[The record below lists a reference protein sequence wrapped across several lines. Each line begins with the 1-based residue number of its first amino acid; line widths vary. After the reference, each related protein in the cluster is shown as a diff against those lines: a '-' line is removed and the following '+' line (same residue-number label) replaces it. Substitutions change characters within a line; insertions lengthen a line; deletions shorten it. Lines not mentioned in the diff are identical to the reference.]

1 LDVPYFQNLETDS
14 NGNALASFK
23 LPDNLTGWRITAK
36 AFDTK
41 TMNAGQAHK
50 IISAGLPFFAD
61 VTLNSTYLTGDSP
74 QLKLRF
80 FGKDY
85 DPSQPVEFSITSK
98 DSIISQTG
106 STKDSTQYLSLGALP
121 KGEYEI
127 QIDARQ
133 GEKRDSL
140 LRKIV
145 VKDSYFEKTESR
157 TYQVSQDLKNL
168 KANES
173 GFTKLVFIDK
183 GKGKFFETLSEN
195 ANGGVARL
203 DQIVATYLAN
213 KLLAEKYY
221 QSKFEKDLDTS
232 AFVATWSDSGITN
245 GGLSL
250 FAGYGE
256 SGLELSAKVADAE
269 PNVTDK
275 KQLRTY
281 FNESLYDSKAD
292 IHRIAKTLYGLA
304 SLGEPVLNK
313 INSVKAYQN
322 KLALDD
328 KIYLA
333 LALAKSGDLEGARQY
348 YENEIKGSIKVDGE
362 QAWLES
368 GNIPVEPE
376 KLTATLGILVSDV
389 SDQAMLEKIWNY
401 LANHNPQR
409 DLNVLEKVIIVKDQ
423 LAKLSLQEASFK
435 LKTNQ
440 RNENISLGKERGS
453 AIVMLSREEMS
464 SLSFGE
470 IKGNIEVVSVFDG
483 VGENLQN
490 DASLKLTRTYKLG
503 DASSLKF
510 AEGDVVKI
518 SLSAQLLAG
527 SIDGTYQLKDI
538 LPSGLRPIGSE
549 MDFYSGRIYNPDNNA
564 DWCNATWYPEKID
577 GQQIYFSFDK
587 KADIIDHNCTNFTI
601 NYYARVISKGS
612 FKADSTV
619 LQSAE
624 NFDHYF
630 ATPASQLEIK

>member
-1 LDVPYFQNLETDS
+1 
-14 NGNALASFK
+14 
-23 LPDNLTGWRITAK
+23 
-36 AFDTK
+36 
-41 TMNAGQAHK
+41 M
-50 IISAGLPFFAD
+50 
-61 VTLNSTYLTGDSP
+61 
-74 QLKLRF
+74 
-80 FGKDY
+80 
-85 DPSQPVEFSITSK
+85 
-98 DSIISQTG
+98 
-106 STKDSTQYLSLGALP
+106 
-121 KGEYEI
+121 
-127 QIDARQ
+127 
-133 GEKRDSL
+133 
-140 LRKIV
+140 
-145 VKDSYFEKTESR
+145 
-157 TYQVSQDLKNL
+157 
-168 KANES
+168 
-173 GFTKLVFIDK
+173 
-183 GKGKFFETLSEN
+183 
-195 ANGGVARL
+195 
-203 DQIVATYLAN
+203 
-213 KLLAEKYY
+213 
-221 QSKFEKDLDTS
+221 
-232 AFVATWSDSGITN
+232 
-245 GGLSL
+245 
-250 FAGYGE
+250 
-256 SGLELSAKVADAE
+256 
-269 PNVTDK
+269 
-275 KQLRTY
+275 
-281 FNESLYDSKAD
+281 
-292 IHRIAKTLYGLA
+292 
-304 SLGEPVLNK
+304 LNK